1 MGTLTN
7 LVATTPTYELIL
19 PSNKKKITYR
29 PFLVK
34 EEKILLIASESKNE
48 KEIYKAMQDVVA
60 ACTFGKINMT
70 EAALVDI
77 EYLFV
82 NIRTKS
88 VGETANPQIKCS
100 ACQHSNVVNV
110 NLTELN
116 PDFNPEHNS
125 KINLNDS
132 TIIEMR
138 CPTYSDIEK
147 MQEKKTDTEKMFT
160 LVALCVDKIYTPEQT
175 FTAKDVGV
183 TDVTEFIESLSQ
195 SQFRKISS
203 FFETM
208 PQLTKEVSFKCS
220 GCGHENTITLKGV
233 ADFF

>member
-1 MGTLTN
+1 
-7 LVATTPTYELIL
+7 
-19 PSNKKKITYR
+19 
-29 PFLVK
+29 
-34 EEKILLIASESKNE
+34 
-48 KEIYKAMQDVVA
+48 
-60 ACTFGKINMT
+60 
-70 EAALVDI
+70 
-77 EYLFV
+77 
-82 NIRTKS
+82 
-88 VGETANPQIKCS
+88 
-100 ACQHSNVVNV
+100 
-110 NLTELN
+110 
-116 PDFNPEHNS
+116 
-125 KINLNDS
+125 
-132 TIIEMR
+132 
-138 CPTYSDIEK
+138 